1 MTMSHS
7 KERHGMK
14 QEARLR
20 STILAAVL
28 GAAALSGCAS
38 SAPETVPA
46 PAEPAAEPGPAA
58 TRGPAPSTPA
68 ANATAPA
75 LGPAPQLTMPAVEHD
90 TLPNGI
96 RLQVVRMA
104 EVPLVNARLT
114 IAAGARLDGERPGL
128 ATFTAN
134 MLDEGAGKRDAFAIA
149 AELEYLG
156 ASLSTGAGWE
166 AMTIAL
172 NAPKRTFARAMDVMA
187 DVVLRPTFSRVD
199 VARQRDL
206 RLAGILQQR
215 DQPGAVANLVFSH
228 VVFPAGHPYHAPIG
242 GDSASTA
249 ALDSAMVRAFWNRAA
264 DPRKAT
270 LIVTGDITLEE
281 ARELTLARF
290 GSWRAPARPLPAPP
304 SPAEAPRPETR
315 IVLVDKPGAVQSV
328 VSIGAPGVDRRSED
342 YAAITL
348 MNTILG
354 GSFSAR
360 LNDILREQK
369 GYTYGA
375 FSGYAWRPLP
385 GPFSAGAQ
393 VRTNVTDSSLAIF
406 FSEFERIR
414 EAPVSDAELE
424 RARAYLTLG
433 ALTEFE
439 TTGDVAAQLAG
450 LNEFGLPLTSIP
462 EELAAISRVTAADVQ
477 RVAQTYLDPTR
488 LTVVVVGDVATVRPG
503 LEALALG
510 PVELRDFNGNE
521 VSR

>member
-1 MTMSHS
+1 
-7 KERHGMK
+7 MK
-14 QEARLR
+14 QAMRFR
-20 STILAAVL
+20 SAMFALAAT
-28 GAAALSGCAS
+28 AALSACAS
-38 SAPETVPA
+38 RTAETVPA
-46 PAEPAAEPGPAA
+46 PAAPAVNTAGPSSAA
-58 TRGPAPSTPA
+58 PP
-68 ANATAPA
+68 ATATPPS
-75 LGPAPQLTMPAVEHD
+75 LGPAPELSMPAVEHD

-96 RLQVVRMA
+96 QLQVVRMP

-114 IAAGARLDGERPGL
+114 IAAGARHDGRRPGL

-134 MLDEGAGKRDAFAIA
+134 MLDEGAGRRDAFAIA

-156 ASLSTGAGWE
+156 ASLGTGAGWE
-166 AMTIAL
+166 ATIISL
-172 NAPKRTFARAMDVMA
+172 GAPKRTFAKAMDLMA

-215 DQPGAVANLVFSH
+215 DQPGAVASLVFSH
-228 VVFPAGHPYHAPIG
+228 VVFPEGHPYHAPIG

-249 ALDSAMVRAFWNRAA
+249 VLDSAMVRAFWNRAA
-264 DPRKAT
+264 DPRRAT

-281 ARELTLARF
+281 ARALAMARF
-290 GSWRAPARPLPAPP
+290 GAWRAPSRPLPAPTAP
-304 SPAEAPRPETR
+304 TEPPRPETR
-315 IVLVDKPGAVQSV
+315 VVLVDKPGAVQSV

-375 FSGYAWRPLP
+375 FSGYQWRPLP

-406 FSEFERIR
+406 FTEFKRIR
-414 EAPVSDAELE
+414 EQPVSEAELE

-439 TTGDVAAQLAG
+439 TTGDVASQLAS
-450 LNEFGLPLTSIP
+450 LNEFGLPLSSIP

-477 RVAQTYLDPTR
+477 RVAQRYLDPGK
-488 LTVVVVGDVATVRPG
+488 LTVVIVGDVTTVRPG

-521 VSR
+521 VSQ

>member
-1 MTMSHS
+1 
-7 KERHGMK
+7 MK
-14 QEARLR
+14 QVMRFRPARLAA
-20 STILAAVL
+20 LAAT
-28 GAAALSGCAS
+28 AALSACAS
-38 SAPETVPA
+38 RTTETVPA
-46 PAEPAAEPGPAA
+46 PAEPAAPSASPAA
-58 TRGPAPSTPA
+58 RP
-68 ANATAPA
+68 ATATPPS
-75 LGPAPQLTMPAVEHD
+75 LGPAPQLSMPAVEHD

-96 RLQVVRMA
+96 QLQVVRMP

-114 IAAGARLDGERPGL
+114 IAAGARHDGGRPGL

-134 MLDEGAGKRDAFAIA
+134 MLDEGAGARDAFAIA

-156 ASLSTGAGWE
+156 ASLGTGAGWE
-166 AMTIAL
+166 ATIISL
-172 NAPKRTFARAMDVMA
+172 GAPKRTFAQAMDLMA

-215 DQPGAVANLVFSH
+215 DQPGAVASLVFSH

-249 ALDSAMVRAFWNRAA
+249 VLDSAMVRAFWNRAA
-264 DPRKAT
+264 DPRRAT

-281 ARELTLARF
+281 ARSLALARF
-290 GSWRAPARPLPAPP
+290 GAWRAPSRPLPAPTA
-304 SPAEAPRPETR
+304 PAEPPRPETR

-375 FSGYAWRPLP
+375 FSGYQWRPLP

-406 FSEFERIR
+406 FTEFKRIR
-414 EAPVSDAELE
+414 EQPVSEAELE

-439 TTGDVAAQLAG
+439 TTGDVASQLAS
-450 LNEFGLPLTSIP
+450 LNEFGLPLSSIP

-477 RVAQTYLDPTR
+477 RVAQQYLDPAK
-488 LTVVVVGDVATVRPG
+488 LTVVIVGDVNTVRPG

>member
-1 MTMSHS
+1 MIKRSA
-7 KERHGMK
+7 KESMGMM
-14 QEARLR
+14 QEMRVR
-20 STILAAVL
+20 STLLAAL
-28 GAAALSGCAS
+28 AAAGALSACAS
-38 SAPETVPA
+38 GTAGTAPA
-46 PAEPAAEPGPAA
+46 PTGPAA
-58 TRGPAPSTPA
+58 ATTSPSAGAAP
-68 ANATAPA
+68 ATATPPS
-75 LGPAPQLTMPAVEHD
+75 LGPAPQLTMPTVERA

-96 RLQVVRMA
+96 QLQVVRMP

-114 IAAGARLDGERPGL
+114 IAAGARHDGNRPGL
-128 ATFTAN
+128 ATFAAN
-134 MLDEGAGKRDAFAIA
+134 MLDEGAGTRDAFAIA

-156 ASLSTGAGWE
+156 ASLGTGAGWE
-166 AMTIAL
+166 ATIISL
-172 NAPKRTFARAMDVMA
+172 GAPKRTFAQAMELMA

-206 RLAGILQQR
+206 RLASILQQR

-228 VVFPAGHPYHAPIG
+228 VVFPEGHPYHEPIG

-249 ALDSAMVRAFWNRAA
+249 PLDSAMVREFWNRAA
-264 DPRKAT
+264 DPRRAT
-270 LIVTGDITLEE
+270 LIVTGDITLDE
-281 ARELTLARF
+281 ARALAMARF
-290 GSWRAPARPLPAPP
+290 GSWRSPSRPLPAPTA
-304 SPAEAPRPETR
+304 PAEPPRPETR

-375 FSGYAWRPLP
+375 FSGYQWRPLP
-385 GPFSAGAQ
+385 GPFAAGAQ

-406 FSEFERIR
+406 FSEFRRIR
-414 EAPVSDAELE
+414 EQPVSDAELE

-439 TTGDVAAQLAG
+439 TTGDVASQLAS
-450 LNEFGLPLTSIP
+450 LNEFGLPLSSIS

-477 RVAQTYLDPTR
+477 RVAQRYLDPGK
-488 LTVVVVGDVATVRPG
+488 LTVVVVGDVANVRQG
-503 LEALALG
+503 VEALALG

>member
-1 MTMSHS
+1 MTTSNA
-7 KERHGMK
+7 KECVEMK
-14 QEARLR
+14 LEVRTR
-20 STILAAVL
+20 SSALAAILAVS
-28 GAAALSGCAS
+28 ALSACAS
-38 SAPETVPA
+38 GAPETVP
-46 PAEPAAEPGPAA
+46 
-58 TRGPAPSTPA
+58 TPAPSAEAPVAAAPAGSTTPA
-68 ANATAPA
+68 ANATAPT
-75 LGPAPQLTMPAVEHD
+75 LGPAPELTMPAVEHD
-90 TLPNGI
+90 TLPNGL
-96 RLQVVRMA
+96 RLQVVRMS

-114 IAAGARLDGERPGL
+114 IGAGARLDDDQPGL

-134 MLDEGAGKRDAFAIA
+134 MLDEGAGRRDAFAIA

-166 AMTIAL
+166 GTIIAL
-172 NAPKRTFARAMDVMA
+172 DAPKRTFAQAMDLMA
-187 DVVLRPTFSRVD
+187 DVVLRPTFSKVD
-199 VARQRDL
+199 VERQRDL

-228 VVFPAGHPYHAPIG
+228 VVFPEGHPYHAPIG

-249 ALDSAMVRAFWNRAA
+249 SLDSATVRNFWSRAA
-264 DPRKAT
+264 DPRNST
-270 LIVTGDITLEE
+270 LIVTGDITLAE
-281 ARELTLARF
+281 ARDLAMARF
-290 GSWRAPARPLPAPP
+290 GSWRSPARPLPAP
-304 SPAEAPRPETR
+304 EAPGEPPRPETR

-342 YAAITL
+342 YPAITL

-406 FSEFERIR
+406 FSEFRRIR
-414 EAPVSDAELE
+414 EEPVSEAELE

-439 TTGDVAAQLAG
+439 TTGDVASQLAS
-450 LNEFGLPLTSIP
+450 LNEFGMPLSSIP
-462 EELAAISRVTAADVQ
+462 AELAAISRVTAADVQ
-477 RVAQTYLDPTR
+477 RVAQKYLDPAK

-503 LEALALG
+503 LEGLALG

>member
-1 MTMSHS
+1 MITRFA
-7 KERHGMK
+7 KEWMGMM
-14 QEARLR
+14 QDTRFRPGL
-20 STILAAVL
+20 LAA
-28 GAAALSGCAS
+28 AIALSALPACAS
-38 SAPETVPA
+38 RTTETVPA
-46 PAEPAAEPGPAA
+46 PAEQTRSGTDAAPVTPPA
-58 TRGPAPSTPA
+58 T
-68 ANATAPA
+68 ATAPT
-75 LGPAPQLTMPAVEHD
+75 LGPAPELTMPAVERA
-90 TLPNGI
+90 TLPNGLQ
-96 RLQVVRMA
+96 LQVVRMP
-104 EVPLVNARLT
+104 EVPLVDARLT
-114 IAAGARLDGERPGL
+114 IAAGARLDGARPGL

-134 MLDEGAGKRDAFAIA
+134 MLDEGAGSRDAFAIA

-156 ASLSTGAGWE
+156 ASLGTGAGWE
-166 AMTIAL
+166 ATTISL
-172 NAPKRTFARAMDVMA
+172 GAPKRTFAQAMDLMA
-187 DVVLRPTFSRVD
+187 DVVLRPTFSKVD

-228 VVFPAGHPYHAPIG
+228 VVFPQGHPYHAPIG

-249 ALDSAMVRAFWNRAA
+249 PLDSAMVRDFWTRAA

-270 LIVTGDITLEE
+270 LIVTGDITLDE
-281 ARELTLARF
+281 ARQLATARF
-290 GSWRAPARPLPAPP
+290 GTWRSPARPLPAPVA
-304 SPAEAPRPETR
+304 PAEPPRPETR

-328 VSIGAPGVDRRSED
+328 VSIGAPGVDRRSQD

-360 LNDILREQK
+360 INDILREQK

-375 FSGYAWRPLP
+375 FSGYQWRPLP

-406 FSEFERIR
+406 FSEFKRIR
-414 EAPVSDAELE
+414 DEPVSEAELE

-439 TTGDVAAQLAG
+439 TTGDVSGQLAS
-450 LNEFGLPLTSIP
+450 LNEFGLPLSSIP

-477 RVAQTYLDPTR
+477 RAAQQYLDPAK
-488 LTVVVVGDVATVRPG
+488 LTVVVVGDVATIRPG

-510 PVELRDFNGNE
+510 AVELRDFNGKE